1 MKYCSN
7 CGNQLEDDAKFCSVC
22 GMQQG
27 QTPTPEEKTEIEQ
40 LKKEKKFKPV
50 VGIAVGVVVVIAI
63 ICVIFGVATK
73 NKKQSPKKIME
84 AFTQYYDDYC
94 KDHCDDMAQYGVS
107 YEVAHYL
114 DCIGRVVYFD
124 DEPMM
129 MIADLVGVSGDEDRC
144 DYIYN
149 VNFYSY
155 DGRNV
160 IEKYAIENVYA
171 WDDGFLIYV
180 ENNTLILV
188 TEAFNY
194 ESNSGNSLAVYELSD
209 GIVSSYVR
217 VMHEENDAKQYDY
230 YNLDGSRSEAIE
242 VDNLVKKVCDDSLIR
257 ETEMYYAFGDWGQMN
272 SHPSYG
278 ALVGDKFED
287 YLSEISKLDN
297 ITNQSE
303 LDKIYAECMG
313 YETDKSF
320 NEEEFNNSKF
330 KATTKYGMA
339 YNLHDNFLCGDYLIE
354 PSTTGYAMY
363 AESESGVSLSIDMLD
378 TANHFQD
385 VDFFEDKFDTITYD
399 TGYNKINYE
408 LTGDVSEYINS
419 EGVRV
424 NMYSF
429 KADFSDTGEPHYGY
443 GIIIATENGIVLR
456 VLRASSGKTEIIN
469 QDDFEMFLPLTEGWI
484 TED

>member
-1 MKYCSN
+1 M
-7 CGNQLEDDAKFCSVC
+7 
-22 GMQQG
+22 
-27 QTPTPEEKTEIEQ
+27 
-40 LKKEKKFKPV
+40 
-50 VGIAVGVVVVIAI
+50 
-63 ICVIFGVATK
+63 
-73 NKKQSPKKIME
+73 
-84 AFTQYYDDYC
+84 
-94 KDHCDDMAQYGVS
+94 
-107 YEVAHYL
+107 
-114 DCIGRVVYFD
+114 
-124 DEPMM
+124 
-129 MIADLVGVSGDEDRC
+129 
-144 DYIYN
+144 
-149 VNFYSY
+149 
-155 DGRNV
+155 
-160 IEKYAIENVYA
+160 
-171 WDDGFLIYV
+171 
-180 ENNTLILV
+180 
-188 TEAFNY
+188 
-194 ESNSGNSLAVYELSD
+194 AVYELSD

-313 YETDKSF
+313 YETDKAF

-443 GIIIATENGIVLR
+443 GIIIAMENGIVLR